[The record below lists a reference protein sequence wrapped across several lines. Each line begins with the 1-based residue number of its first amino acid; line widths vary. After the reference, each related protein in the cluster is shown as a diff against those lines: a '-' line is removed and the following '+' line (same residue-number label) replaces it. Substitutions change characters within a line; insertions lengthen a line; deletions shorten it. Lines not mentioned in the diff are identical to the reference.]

1 LQQTSHLMFGPS
13 AVPVLAKIDR
23 GGAHSQ
29 DNVTAHVLLA
39 RGILDCGLHT
49 ATALLTALI
58 PSANSLR
65 ALSVMTAGNA
75 GE

>member
-23 GGAHSQ
+23 GGAHTQ

-39 RGILDCGLHT
+39 RGILDCGLPHGHGL
-49 ATALLTALI
+49 AHRFDPEREQPEGLV
-58 PSANSLR
+58 R
-65 ALSVMTAGNA
+65 DDRR
-75 GE
+75 